1 MLVRV
6 RALPVQS
13 QGGVGV
19 ELADHAV
26 AGSEDGGG
34 QDDAQ
39 RDQLRRD
46 ALQLAQTLGDGVSY
60 RFLRGTV
67 STVFCLEAPLLS

>member
-34 QDDAQ
+34 QDDTQ

-46 ALQLAQTLGDGVSY
+46 ALQLAQTLGNGVSY
-60 RFLRGTV
+60 KVRGTV
-67 STVFCLEAPLLS
+67 STLCCLEAPVLA